1 MENITKMWMG
11 PLPADSPYVKPF
23 RLYYV
28 QNGVEKN
35 WDLLKVHD
43 SVAVILFNTTRR
55 VLIFVR
61 QFRPAVFHS
70 VVTSSGSDVG
80 EVDLQKFPPKIGVTL
95 ELCAGI
101 VDKNKSWSEIARE
114 EVLEECGYDV
124 AVERIEE
131 VMTYRS
137 GVGSSGAL
145 QVLYYCEVTDGDRA
159 TKGGGVDDEMI
170 DVVEY
175 TIEESRELMKQG
187 SKINSPPSCLLGISW
202 FLMNKAPK
210 LVCPSKY

>member
-1 MENITKMWMG
+1 MERVVRGRRATTRAAEI
-11 PLPADSPYVKPF
+11 L
-23 RLYYV
+23 LYYV

-43 SVAVILFNTTRR
+43 SVAVILYNTSRR

-70 VVTSSGSDVG
+70 LVTAGGSDVG

-101 VDKNKSWSEIARE
+101 VDKEKSWREIARE

-124 AVERIEE
+124 VLI
-131 VMTYRS
+131 VSKKS
-137 GVGSSGAL
+137 GVGSSGAC
-145 QVLYYCEVTDGDRA
+145 QVMYYCEVTDDDRI
-159 TKGGGVDDEMI
+159 TKGGGVEDEMI

-175 TIEESRELMKQG
+175 TIEESRDLVRQG

-210 LVCPSKY
+210 LS